1 MLELKDYCNL
11 FNDALK
17 RNEVILMSCRC
28 KVKYSGRA
36 ESFLDLGDRIL
47 IVKEDK
53 TILIHQPLGNNAI
66 NYMKQ
71 NSSHSMNVSG
81 KKIVLKSENLELK
94 EFMEVE
100 IDRIFFFDS
109 RRLEDNQEI
118 VIAGTEED
126 MSKMIYENPSLVEEG
141 LKPVSQEE
149 QTKYGFIDVFCT
161 DKNGNLVIIECKRY
175 CADLGAVTQ
184 LRRYV
189 EKIMQSKGVEKVRG
203 ILVAPKITSNAE
215 QMLKDWG
222 FSFKSVTPPKY
233 HENFDKK
240 QTKLLDGWR

>member
-11 FNDALK
+11 FNDALN

-71 NSSHSMNVSG
+71 NTSHSMSISG

-94 EFMEVE
+94 ELMEVD

-109 RRLEDNQEI
+109 RRLEDGQNI

-189 EKIMQSKGVEKVRG
+189 EKIMQSK
-203 ILVAPKITSNAE
+203 
-215 QMLKDWG
+215 
-222 FSFKSVTPPKY
+222 
-233 HENFDKK
+233 
-240 QTKLLDGWR
+240 